1 MFKITLGREYVLQ
14 FINPRD
20 VLMKWYIDT
29 VIIRVALLNWI
40 PGKIYLLFRSS
51 RNISSEVTKYD
62 QGCFCRPTI
71 QRNFYKDRRSFLC
84 RADIFVIRMAI
95 KVCRWCNTRHLNIVR
110 G

>member
-40 PGKIYLLFRSS
+40 PGKDLFIVSQFQ
-51 RNISSEVTKYD
+51 EY
-62 QGCFCRPTI
+62 F
-71 QRNFYKDRRSFLC
+71 
-84 RADIFVIRMAI
+84 
-95 KVCRWCNTRHLNIVR
+95 VR
-110 G
+110 GY